1 MTAGVQP
8 LSEIFSAAHN
18 QVESRPQASP
28 ATKRSP
34 AKTTAPT
41 TTANAKHA
49 PEKASQPQYPTLPQN
64 LNSFSQYNT
73 DSGYHGLERDGND
86 NDGGDDVVLTQVQ
99 PESQASTQPL
109 DSQPWKNETEP
120 DTSPIQ
126 EPSTGRR
133 MSESSFHSAREV
145 REATAEPTTIDSNPQ
160 KKAGTRHLAS
170 QSKQKEPDSSS
181 VPSKPVLEAQT
192 QRSFDKKS
200 AEAEKKPTKKT
211 EQRTEQ
217 KQKEAKPGQT
227 RAPKAQ
233 PRREP
238 EAEPQSEPE
247 RSSPQP
253 EPRSESAE
261 IQKSSPAKTPATQP
275 REPRHEEEEEYDD
288 GGKEDM
294 ELDGLD
300 DIGSPSDGSTPERPP
315 IRKSSLTFASLP
327 AREPLKKSL
336 GPRMSR
342 TSHVDI
348 GKVNNSGNPGF
359 LGRQTGG
366 HRTAQAGLDEQAPG
380 DRMDVDDAAGA
391 SRESADDETKASK
404 QHNKSS
410 TQRLHEKI
418 SMLGKL
424 QPSRPTKSIPSV
436 SGLSSAHVSYP
447 ELPTVNKAET
457 KSETA
462 NRGSREMP
470 AGETMA
476 TDEDEWIKPLN
487 TPQRPNLAKSQTFD
501 VAEKSS
507 RAQDQGLER
516 DTSAAQDQSMD
527 EDRPAKPTESQAGAE
542 MYRKSTTPVHSPP
555 KRPMH
560 QKSASVFNT
569 AGEVSTTPVGSPRNQ
584 DAPLSASKWKLQ
596 SIMKS
601 AKGLFSSTGSVSSAA
616 KVEASSPDEPR
627 EPPAKSST
635 PTKPEGRKTRGSTE
649 REEKRKQKELEDRQK
664 EEDEEEEE
672 KAREQEK
679 QKAAQLKAAQEKASQ
694 EQENERATSVSAPSP
709 KRIPQPQKQPSKEPE
724 PANEASTKSGIPPP
738 ASSQQLPQKQNERR
752 PVKPT
757 REPLQKPKPQPVS
770 IRVGSALS
778 RQIPMAPGSNVQ
790 ESSVPPAPTPAS
802 SSKPATVNKKTSNN
816 SLHTVPSNSSFKSS
830 VSSNTQRKAQLAS
843 ERKKEQEERE
853 ARRKE
858 EQKREVE
865 RKRAA
870 QQQEEARRQEMRSR
884 AEAER
889 RDRERHERQGS
900 EDPKKAAHM
909 QAIEKRRLE
918 NARRLERQGS
928 QQPSEPER
936 PASQASR
943 PASRLGSV
951 QPFNRSVNQPHP
963 NPAKPPKRAM
973 DDEPSNRPAP
983 SKPSTVQPS
992 GETKRRRTEDE
1003 HNPPPS
1009 VRPTMA
1015 PPIRQSNIRKV
1026 SSIGS
1031 SVPFRKYIPYTD
1043 FFRNPK
1049 SPLWQATAS
1058 PRCSTVHNLRHTSL
1072 ALLFSRPH
1080 SLNDLPILWTCP
1092 SMPAARFPF
1101 QKSSSLVPARLL
1113 VAAHRRKPHPDHH
1126 PSTPVASISNYR
1138 RLPRTVKMKIQI
1150 PTCCRCPSG
1159 LSPRNWKNS
1168 SDSKKAWKSTRSS
1181 DPLRPSRWKRTSNR
1195 TRGSRS
1201 SANGQAV
1208 RTGLELIV

>member
-1 MTAGVQP
+1 MEESRTVSSYQFLSSNARRLFILTAGVQP

-41 TTANAKHA
+41 TAANAKHSQ
-49 PEKASQPQYPTLPQN
+49 EKAPQPQYPSLPQN

-73 DSGYHGLERDGND
+73 DSGYHGLEHDDDD
-86 NDGGDDVVLTQVQ
+86 NDGDDDVVLTQVQ

-109 DSQPWKNETEP
+109 DSQPWKNETER

-126 EPSTGRR
+126 ESSTGRR
-133 MSESSFHSAREV
+133 MSETSFHSAQEDRET
-145 REATAEPTTIDSNPQ
+145 TAEPMTIDSNIQ
-160 KKAGTRHLAS
+160 KKTDTSHPAP
-170 QSKQKEPDSSS
+170 QSKQKEPDSSP
-181 VPSKPVLEAQT
+181 VPYKPGREAQA
-192 QRSFDKKS
+192 QRASDKKS
-200 AEAEKKPTKKT
+200 EEAEKKPAKST
-211 EQRTEQ
+211 EKRPEQ
-217 KQKEAKPGQT
+217 KQKEPKPAQT
-227 RAPKAQ
+227 RAPKPQ
-233 PRREP
+233 PRQEP
-238 EAEPQSEPE
+238 EPK
-247 RSSPQP
+247 SSPQP
-253 EPRSESAE
+253 EPRSESVE
-261 IQKSSPAKTPATQP
+261 IPKSSPAKTPATQP
-275 REPRHEEEEEYDD
+275 REPRHEEEEDYD
-288 GGKEDM
+288 GGEREDM

-315 IRKSSLTFASLP
+315 IRKSSLNFASLP

-336 GPRMSR
+336 GGPRISR

-348 GKVNNSGNPGF
+348 GKINNTGNQGF
-359 LGRQTGG
+359 LGRQTGE
-366 HRTAQAGLDEQAPG
+366 HRTTQADLDEHAQS
-380 DRMDVDDAAGA
+380 DKMDVDDAAGA
-391 SRESADDETKASK
+391 SRDHADDETRASK

-424 QPSRPTKSIPSV
+424 QPSRPTKSIPNV

-447 ELPTVNKAET
+447 DLPAVNKAET
-457 KSETA
+457 KPETA
-462 NRGSREMP
+462 NRGSREMS
-470 AGETMA
+470 AGEPMA

-487 TPQRPNLAKSQTFD
+487 TPQRPNLGKSQAFD

-507 RAQDQGLER
+507 KAPDRGFEIDV
-516 DTSAAQDQSMD
+516 SAARDQSMD
-527 EDRPAKPTESQAGAE
+527 EDRTAKPNNNQGAE
-542 MYRKSTTPVHSPP
+542 VYRKSTTPVHSPP

-569 AGEVSTTPVGSPRNQ
+569 AGEVSTTPVGSPRHQ

-601 AKGLFSSTGSVSSAA
+601 AKGLFSSTGSVSGAA
-616 KVEASSPDEPR
+616 KVETSSPDEPR

-635 PTKPEGRKTRGSTE
+635 PTKPEGRKTRSSTE
-649 REEKRKQKELEDRQK
+649 REEKRKQKELEDRHR

-709 KRIPQPQKQPSKEPE
+709 KRIPQPQKHSSKEPE
-724 PANEASTKSGIPPP
+724 TANDTSTKSGIPPP
-738 ASSQQLPQKQNERR
+738 ASSQQSLQKQSERR

-802 SSKPATVNKKTSNN
+802 ASKPATVKKKTSNN

-853 ARRKE
+853 VRRKE

-884 AEAER
+884 AETER
-889 RDRERHERQGS
+889 RDRERQGS

-943 PASRLGSV
+943 PASRLGSI
-951 QPFNRSVNQPHP
+951 QPLNRSINQPQP

-992 GETKRRRTEDE
+992 GETKRRRTEEE

-1031 SVPFRKYIPYTD
+1031 PLRKLYHTD
-1043 FFRNPK
+1043 FSGTQKAFFGRPQQTLNLQQCTTRGTPTW
-1049 SPLWQATAS
+1049 LFYVQDRTAS
-1058 PRCSTVHNLRHTSL
+1058 KT
-1072 ALLFSRPH
+1072 
-1080 SLNDLPILWTCP
+1080 
-1092 SMPAARFPF
+1092 
-1101 QKSSSLVPARLL
+1101 
-1113 VAAHRRKPHPDHH
+1113 
-1126 PSTPVASISNYR
+1126 
-1138 RLPRTVKMKIQI
+1138 
-1150 PTCCRCPSG
+1150 
-1159 LSPRNWKNS
+1159 
-1168 SDSKKAWKSTRSS
+1168 
-1181 DPLRPSRWKRTSNR
+1181 RTSY
-1195 TRGSRS
+1195 GHV
-1201 SANGQAV
+1201 QV
-1208 RTGLELIV
+1208 C